1 MGIKR
6 IGAAIA
12 ALVVFTALSMA
23 SAIPVS
29 LIYNDG
35 VVGHFSLIVAVLLV
49 VALPTF
55 LLLRDERAEYSL
67 KDGFIIVSVSW
78 VTVSAI
84 GALPYW
90 TTGSLPTY
98 VDAMFESMSGFTTTG
113 ASVCEDVEALPHS
126 ILFWRSLTHWLGG
139 MGIIVLS
146 VAILPLLG
154 VGGMS
159 MFKAE
164 VPSPVM
170 DKLKPTVTETAKTLW
185 KVYIIFTLA
194 EALLLCLVGIDLF
207 DSVCY
212 TFGTLATGGFGTKNL
227 SVAYFNNDAANII
240 ITVFMLLAALNFT
253 LHFHALNLRPS
264 AYLKS
269 GELVVYL
276 SVFTIASL
284 FIAYNIYGINHHSVK
299 ESVIQATFQTAS
311 IMSTTGFAST
321 DWEKWPWSCQ
331 WILFCLMFMGGCAGG
346 TGGGIKCM
354 RLIIVTKHILRE
366 LKLLIHPRAV
376 ISIKMDGKAVGTPI
390 INSIMAFVALFIG
403 IWFASTVLLVMMEVD
418 IVTAIGACAS
428 ALSNIG
434 PGLHLVGAMD
444 NYGWMSPGCKILL
457 TFNMLIGRLE
467 LYTVLILFVGD
478 FWRK

>member
-1 MGIKR
+1 MGLR
-6 IGAAIA
+6 RIA
-12 ALVVFTALSMA
+12 AAVAALIMFTALSMGL
-23 SAIPVS
+23 AIPVS

-35 VVGHFSLIVAVLLV
+35 VLAQFMLTVGILLAVSI
-49 VALPTF
+49 PGF
-55 LLLRDERAEYSL
+55 MILRDERAEYSL

-78 VTVSAI
+78 VIVSAI

-90 TTGSLPTY
+90 VTGSLPTF

-113 ASVCEDVEALPHS
+113 ASVCEDVEKLPHS

-154 VGGMS
+154 VGGMA

-185 KVYIIFTLA
+185 KVYILLTLI
-194 EALLLCLVGIDLF
+194 EVILLYIAGMNLF
-207 DSVCY
+207 DSICH
-212 TFGTLATGGFGTKNL
+212 TFGTLATGGFSTKNL
-227 SVAYFNNDAANII
+227 SLAHYNSDAINII

-253 LHFHALNLRPS
+253 LHFHALKGKPS
-264 AYLKS
+264 AYTS
-269 GELVVYL
+269 SIECVVYI
-276 SVFTIASL
+276 SVFALASA
-284 FIAYNIYGINHHSVK
+284 FIAFTVYETHHDSVK
-299 ESVIQATFQTAS
+299 ESVIQSTFQVAS

-331 WILFCLMFMGGCAGG
+331 WLLFCLMFMGGCAGG

-354 RLIIVTKHILRE
+354 RLVVVTKHIFRE

-376 ISIKMDGKAVGTPI
+376 MAIKMDGKVVGAPI
-390 INSIMAFVALFIG
+390 INSIMAFVALFVG
-403 IWFASTVLLVMMEVD
+403 VWTASTICLVIMDVD
-418 IVTAIGACAS
+418 VVTAIGACAS

-457 TFNMLIGRLE
+457 TFDMLVGRLE
-467 LYTVLILFVGD
+467 LYTVFILFVGD
-478 FWRK
+478 FWRR

>member
-1 MGIKR
+1 MGLRR
-6 IGAAIA
+6 IAAAIM
-12 ALVVFTALSMA
+12 ALVAFTALSMGA
-23 SAIPVS
+23 AIPVS
-29 LIYNDG
+29 LIYDDG
-35 VVGHFSLIVAVLLV
+35 VVIHFLILLGVLLSLSV
-49 VALPTF
+49 PAF
-55 LLLRDERAEYSL
+55 FILRDERAEYSI
-67 KDGFIIVSVSW
+67 KDGFIIVTFSW
-78 VTVSAI
+78 VIVSVI

-90 TTGSLPTY
+90 ITGSLPTF
-98 VDAMFESMSGFTTTG
+98 VDALFESMSGFTTTG
-113 ASVCEDVEALPHS
+113 ASVCEDVEVLPHS

-154 VGGMS
+154 VGGMA

-185 KVYIIFTLA
+185 KVYILFTVAETVLLYLA
-194 EALLLCLVGIDLF
+194 GMNLF
-207 DSVCY
+207 DSICH
-212 TFGTLATGGFGTKNL
+212 TFGSLATGGFSTKNL
-227 SVAYFNNDAANII
+227 SLAYYNSDVINII
-240 ITVFMLLAALNFT
+240 ITVFMLLAAMNFT
-253 LHFHALNLRPS
+253 LHFHALKGKPS
-264 AYLKS
+264 AYVNSLECLTYI
-269 GELVVYL
+269 GVFAVA
-276 SVFTIASL
+276 SVFIAINVYGSHHNSVRESL
-284 FIAYNIYGINHHSVK
+284 
-299 ESVIQATFQTAS
+299 IQSTFQAAS

-354 RLIIVTKHILRE
+354 RLIVVTKHIFRE

-376 ISIKMDGKAVGTPI
+376 MAIKMDGKVLSTPI
-390 INSIMAFVALFIG
+390 INSIMAFVALFVG
-403 IWFASTVLLVMMEVD
+403 VWTASTIGLVIMEVD
-418 IVTAIGACAS
+418 VVTAIGACAS

-444 NYGWMSPGCKILL
+444 NYAWMSPGCKILL
-457 TFNMLIGRLE
+457 TFDMLVGRLE
-467 LYTVLILFVGD
+467 LYTVFVLFMGD